1 MAKVIG
7 SAPILLVREVVSAAN
22 YYRDCLESRIW
33 TDNIL
38 SDKRN
43 FQACKSN

>member
-22 YYRDCLESRIW
+22 YYRGLPGIQDL
-33 TDNIL
+33 DG
-38 SDKRN
+38 
-43 FQACKSN
+43 